1 MVKDGKLSKT
11 AHKCLPS
18 SFFARETVDLAPEL
32 LGKYLLRR
40 FEPGIELAFPLV
52 EVEAYTQE
60 DAACHAYKGLTP
72 RCRVMF
78 DQPGLAYV
86 YFIYG
91 MYHCLN
97 VVTEPKGRG
106 CAVLIRGLGA
116 PLALSRSSEQFKDK
130 FFSKESSLV
139 GPGRL
144 CRALNI
150 DLSYNGISLT
160 SPKSPLQ
167 LIDLPEQE
175 PLEPR
180 QIKTTKRIGITKD
193 ADRLWRFLVD

>member
-18 SFFARETVDLAPEL
+18 SFFARETITVAPEL

-40 FEPGIELAFPLV
+40 FEPGIELVFPII

-60 DAACHAYKGLTP
+60 DAACHAYKGVTP

-78 DQPGLAYV
+78 EQPGLAYV

-116 PLALSRSSEQFKDK
+116 PLSLSLRSEDFKNK
-130 FFSKESSLV
+130 FLQNVGKLA

-144 CRALNI
+144 CRALDI
-150 DLSYNGISLT
+150 DLTYNGISLT
-160 SPKSPLQ
+160 SPESPLQ
-167 LIDLPEQE
+167 LVDLTEQE
-175 PLEPR
+175 PPAPH
-180 QIKTTKRIGITKD
+180 QIKTTKRIGISKD
-193 ADRLWRFLVD
+193 ADRLWRFLVG

>member
-18 SFFARETVDLAPEL
+18 SFFARETITVAPEL

-40 FEPGIELAFPLV
+40 FEPGIELAFPLI

-60 DAACHAYKGLTP
+60 DAACHAYKGVTS

-78 DQPGLAYV
+78 EKPGLAYV

-106 CAVLIRGLGA
+106 CAILIRGLGA
-116 PLALSRSSEQFKDK
+116 PLSFSRESEDFKDK
-130 FFSKESSLV
+130 FLRDNHKLA

-150 DLSYNGISLT
+150 DLTYNGISLT
-160 SPKSPLQ
+160 SSESPLQ

-175 PLEPR
+175 PLEPPLIR
-180 QIKTTKRIGITKD
+180 RTKRIGITKD
-193 ADRLWRFLVD
+193 ADRLWRFLVG